1 MPHAFDSEHQLPAGL
16 TPKGVQSF
24 LESHGFLDILAE
36 FEKPLL
42 EIFRGVM
49 PLRIQQRKP
58 RMTYSEFQTF
68 AERFFHFQR
77 DKPPLLSVKQL
88 AMIFIACKKNG
99 GTGSMPDDI
108 GFAEFQVLLGVVAV
122 AATTHMF
129 QFTQFHKQSR
139 SIQASEGEGDGD
151 GEGDDGDSLLEYS
164 IIHAPSHLL
173 LSDPWRTFA
182 PTCAPTAASSADT
195 IVCVMPCVFLPAHPL
210 TTHSLVNLRSC
221 PPSLPLPLS
230 LFRSLFRSLL
240 CRYNSAAVK
249 NDKLRA
255 GELFKHHFCDMW
267 RTDGAPINYLAA
279 EEEEDPDA
287 RYIVGMASLS
297 PQTHKGRKQQRPSI
311 AILNVDGKMG

>member
-1 MPHAFDSEHQLPAGL
+1 MPHAFDTEHQLPAGL

-24 LESHGFLDILAE
+24 LESHGFIDILAE

-58 RMTYSEFQTF
+58 RMSYNEFQTF

-108 GFAEFQVLLGVVAV
+108 GFAEFQTLLGVVAV

-139 SIQASEGEGDGD
+139 SIQASEGEGEVFWGPSA
-151 GEGDDGDSLLEYS
+151 GEKGKSEDDDGDSELYKALYSKFGLDEESSMKWLLQRMYVVTLRHFE
-164 IIHAPSHLL
+164 
-173 LSDPWRTFA
+173 
-182 PTCAPTAASSADT
+182 
-195 IVCVMPCVFLPAHPL
+195 IV
-210 TTHSLVNLRSC
+210 
-221 PPSLPLPLS
+221 
-230 LFRSLFRSLL
+230 
-240 CRYNSAAVK
+240 
-249 NDKLRA
+249 
-255 GELFKHHFCDMW
+255 
-267 RTDGAPINYLAA
+267 
-279 EEEEDPDA
+279 
-287 RYIVGMASLS
+287 
-297 PQTHKGRKQQRPSI
+297 
-311 AILNVDGKMG
+311 